1 MTKLG
6 SLSPGL
12 SQGYNLPVSHCRR
25 ADEDYYKLHQ
35 LVTQVA
41 SPIVDVI

>member
-6 SLSPGL
+6 SVSPGL
-12 SQGYNLPVSHCRR
+12 SQVYNLPVSHCRR
-25 ADEDYYKLHQ
+25 ADAYYCKLHQ
-35 LVTQVA
+35 LVNQVA